1 MRIPQN
7 LLRVY
12 NMLMKTPSSSWH
24 LLYNFSIEKISRMV
38 WNNFMMHLCIVA
50 TLCFFKITSPRNY
63 YYCDQDDFPWVCGS
77 KYASKSNCCH
87 RHLVLYISDVKKFP
101 YLPKIYI
108 SATSETA
115 LTLCF
120 WTAGLIQ
127 NNGCGT
133 DSIGASGSH
142 DGRGCFHCL
151 FEIFSISLARWNSWS
166 YLWNNDFSED
176 FTCGVQGQRAS
187 WRTYSKVKIVDNDIL
202 LTQLTLILVIS
213 EKDFIW
219 YDQVL

>member
-38 WNNFMMHLCIVA
+38 WNNFMMHLCTVA

-63 YYCDQDDFPWVCGS
+63 YYCDQDDFPWVCVS
-77 KYASKSNCCH
+77 KYVSKSNCCH

-108 SATSETA
+108 SAIKKCHENTKITFDSYCETPCRVVKMV
-115 LTLCF
+115 LNLVSQLKKTF
-120 WTAGLIQ
+120 YWHKAG
-127 NNGCGT
+127 
-133 DSIGASGSH
+133 
-142 DGRGCFHCL
+142 F
-151 FEIFSISLARWNSWS
+151 
-166 YLWNNDFSED
+166 
-176 FTCGVQGQRAS
+176 
-187 WRTYSKVKIVDNDIL
+187 
-202 LTQLTLILVIS
+202 
-213 EKDFIW
+213 
-219 YDQVL
+219 

>member
-38 WNNFMMHLCIVA
+38 WNNFMMHLCTVA

-63 YYCDQDDFPWVCGS
+63 YYCDQDDFPWVCVS
-77 KYASKSNCCH
+77 KYVSKSNCCH

-108 SATSETA
+108 SAIRAQYPRPKKYS
-115 LTLCF
+115 LMKNIIVRLG
-120 WTAGLIQ
+120 WIWGLYLLAV
-127 NNGCGT
+127 N
-133 DSIGASGSH
+133 
-142 DGRGCFHCL
+142 GRG
-151 FEIFSISLARWNSWS
+151 
-166 YLWNNDFSED
+166 
-176 FTCGVQGQRAS
+176 
-187 WRTYSKVKIVDNDIL
+187 
-202 LTQLTLILVIS
+202 
-213 EKDFIW
+213 
-219 YDQVL
+219 